1 MITTYYPE
9 MNHPK
14 PASKIEGRFSP
25 DQKHVIVK
33 TPLALKGKGVKH
45 LGVLTAGQLTPQAQ
59 HKVGWNEYKITIA
72 AAKAMT
78 DVVAVEL
85 LLN

>member
-1 MITTYYPE
+1 MISTYYPE

-14 PASKIEGRFSP
+14 PVSKIEGRFSY

-33 TPLALKGKGVKH
+33 TPLTLKGKGVKH
-45 LGVLTAGQLTPQAQ
+45 LGVLTAGRLTPQSQ
-59 HKVGWNEYKITIA
+59 HKVGWNEYQMTIA
-72 AAKAMT
+72 AAKAMA

-85 LLN
+85 FL